1 MNKSNLRKKLLSKR
15 LKVKNRRA
23 KELDISRKLKL
34 VINNSSLVVA
44 GYQSVKSEVDPSI
57 FLNFLLK
64 NNFSI
69 CLPYIEKVNS
79 HLLFREFKK
88 KTKLIKGKYNIMHPD
103 NTILLQPNI
112 IIIPLVGFD
121 TFKNRIGYGGG
132 YYDRTI
138 AYLEKKNQIL
148 KLGIAFDEQE
158 TDKISVEKY
167 DKRLDVVITPSR
179 LILWKF

>member
-1 MNKSNLRKKLLSKR
+1 M
-15 LKVKNRRA
+15 
-23 KELDISRKLKL
+23 
-34 VINNSSLVVA
+34 
-44 GYQSVKSEVDPSI
+44 
-57 FLNFLLK
+57 
-64 NNFSI
+64 
-69 CLPYIEKVNS
+69 
-79 HLLFREFKK
+79 
-88 KTKLIKGKYNIMHPD
+88 
-103 NTILLQPNI
+103 LQPNI

-179 LILWKF
+179 LIL